1 MSKENPNEILVGTS
15 TSIDEHV
22 AKAVYLLEV
31 SLDYAL
37 SAL

>member
-1 MSKENPNEILVGTS
+1 MLKENPNEILVGTN
-15 TSIDEHV
+15 TNIDEHV
-22 AKAVYLLEV
+22 ARAVHLLEV